1 MVAAIVGAS
10 HVSPELVQGH
20 RIVGLGRVF
29 VVLSKPKLFETFRN
43 TNTVLETNQI
53 KLLGDED

>member
-29 VVLSKPKLFETFRN
+29 VVLSKPK
-43 TNTVLETNQI
+43 
-53 KLLGDED
+53 

>member
-10 HVSPELVQGH
+10 YVSPELVQGH

-29 VVLSKPKLFETFRN
+29 VVLSKPKWFETFR
-43 TNTVLETNQI
+43 NTVLETNQI
-53 KLLGDED
+53 KLLGHED